1 MELAN
6 KRNALI
12 VSQQLQ
18 WEVISGDS
26 RAWSWWYQLPQGTS
40 TQTSDAIGQ
49 GLEACNAMS
58 VDPKS
63 VLEKAFPDP

>member
-26 RAWSWWYQLPQGTS
+26 RAWSWWYQLPPGTS
-40 TQTSDAIGQ
+40 TQTGGDRA
-49 GLEACNAMS
+49 GLGG
-58 VDPKS
+58 VQRD
-63 VLEKAFPDP
+63 VR